1 MRIVTTRA
9 AVILAAGLLAPLPA
23 AAQVSVAFVAPER
36 FTDAESRFGSGPT
49 LRVTLAEIRR
59 LLTEG
64 GDRVLRP
71 GESLAITVLDI
82 DLAGQERPVGLPTSP
97 RIVSDITPPRL
108 RLRYVLKE
116 RGRTVLAGEET
127 LTDINFLSRYARS
140 LSGGSFTYERELIR
154 DWLQARIVRREP
166 ARG

>member
-1 MRIVTTRA
+1 M
-9 AVILAAGLLAPLPA
+9 PA
-23 AAQVSVAFVAPER
+23 AAQISVAFVAPER
-36 FTDAESRFGSGPT
+36 FTDAENRFGSGPT

-59 LLTEG
+59 LFTEL

-71 GESLAITVLDI
+71 GESLAVTVLDI
-82 DLAGQERPVGLPTSP
+82 DLAGDERAAGLPTSP
-97 RIVSDITPPRL
+97 RIVSDISPPRL

-116 RGRTVLAGEET
+116 RGRTVLAAEEVV
-127 LTDINFLSRYARS
+127 TDITFLSRHARS
-140 LSGGSFTYERELIR
+140 FAGGSFTYERELIR